1 MEDFDRAVARS
12 SSVHDLVGRM
22 MEKYAAYG
30 NLYTLLAAA
39 ASQFDD

>member
-1 MEDFDRAVARS
+1 MADS
-12 SSVHDLVGRM
+12 SSVPDLVGRM

-30 NLYTLLAAA
+30 NLYTLLEAA